1 MEFLHAYWRMDY
13 IEAPKKNG
21 PRKNPF
27 IEIPLVEDEK
37 SVRILYKSSHS
48 FIVMNIFPYNPG
60 HLMAIPYR
68 EVKEMSE
75 LSQEE
80 RADLWETVI
89 KAQNILTKGMQPD
102 GFNIG
107 INLGS
112 AAGAGIPQ
120 HLHIHIVPRWNG
132 DTNFLPVISQTKSLP
147 QALDYLWDRLK
158 PFANFQ

>member
-21 PRKNPF
+21 PRNNPF
-27 IEIPLVEDEK
+27 VEIPLVQDEK
-37 SVRILYKSSHS
+37 SVRILYKGPHS

-68 EVKEMSE
+68 EVAEMHV
-75 LSQEE
+75 LSSEE
-80 RADLWETVI
+80 RADLWESVI
-89 KAQNILTKGMQPD
+89 KAQEILTKGMQPD

-147 QALDYLWDRLK
+147 QALDHLWDRLK
-158 PFANFQ
+158 AFSNF